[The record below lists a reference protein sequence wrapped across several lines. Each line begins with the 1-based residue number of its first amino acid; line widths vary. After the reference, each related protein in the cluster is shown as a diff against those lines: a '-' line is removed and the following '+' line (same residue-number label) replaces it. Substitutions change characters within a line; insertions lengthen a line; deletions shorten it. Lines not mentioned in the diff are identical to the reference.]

1 MKCKNCHINFKP
13 TQFLQKFC
21 RTNDECLLKE
31 ALYLLDKKKKADL
44 KKRNKETVEK
54 KKSLMTL
61 SDWIKIA
68 QTNFNYFIRLR
79 DKGSVCISCQKPAKK
94 ENAGHYFNANN
105 HYNVRFNEDN
115 VHKQCEYC
123 NTSLS
128 GNLIPYRKYLIMK
141 IGVERFEK
149 LEEIA
154 YLTRKFTIEEVK
166 EINEIY
172 KQKAKELCK

>member
-44 KKRNKETVEK
+44 KKSKKET
-54 KKSLMTL
+54 
-61 SDWIKIA
+61 
-68 QTNFNYFIRLR
+68 
-79 DKGSVCISCQKPAKK
+79 
-94 ENAGHYFNANN
+94 AGHYFNANN

-166 EINEIY
+166 QI
-172 KQKAKELCK
+172 